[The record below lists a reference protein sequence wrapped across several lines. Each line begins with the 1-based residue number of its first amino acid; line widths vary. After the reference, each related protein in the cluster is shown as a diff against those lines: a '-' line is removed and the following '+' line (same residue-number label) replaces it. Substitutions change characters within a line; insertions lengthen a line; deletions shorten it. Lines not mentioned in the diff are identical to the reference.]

1 MLMASTEGFRL
12 KMTEEVLLFGL
23 VVDRNWLAVILVD
36 LIMHYKTSW
45 HYFAV
50 KLCWL
55 EACCRKNTKVLT
67 AYHPVNS
74 NNHFSFH
81 ISISTCMV

>member
-1 MLMASTEGFRL
+1 MLLVSTEGFRL

-36 LIMHYKTSW
+36 LIMHFKTSW

-50 KLCWL
+50 KL
-55 EACCRKNTKVLT
+55 
-67 AYHPVNS
+67 
-74 NNHFSFH
+74 
-81 ISISTCMV
+81 